1 MKKLALILALCLL
14 VECVGLSALAEEPAI
29 EEFGIGDAVSFIP
42 EEEIPAGDIAA
53 AADHFEEGYVYVNGG
68 TVVYTNTAKSAQA
81 GTLTFLAVAYAV
93 NVEKAEDPRQD
104 WLQIRFVTEAG
115 EVTGYVQAKD
125 VTPLTAEE
133 ADALQNILP
142 VAEFAPYQAPAA
154 EVVEPAAQAE
164 PEVVEPAAEEPAEQA
179 EPEAVEPAVEEP
191 AEPISQSAPEDYVVR
206 ADGTILEYLG
216 QSTAITLPLQVGGIT
231 VTRLSEAVFANN
243 SLIKSVTMPNNIQV
257 DDGAFRNCTSLL
269 SVSMHNSITYISA
282 ECFEGCTSLQS
293 VSWPENLFEI
303 GHDAFS
309 GCISLTGV
317 PSGTNLTV
325 LGDNAFK
332 NCTSLTYADL
342 PASLA
347 VIGQGAFA
355 NCINLQE
362 IVLPDAVTQMGNHAF
377 ENCSSAKK
385 LKLSNGLTIINNYCF
400 SGCGAITEI
409 VIPASVTEIGREAF
423 LGCSGAWM
431 IRLHGG
437 VLNIGN
443 SAFAGRNST
452 SWIRWDDCQG
462 AGAVYLGADA
472 LGSSG
477 NLLAPLNSAAHVYA
491 KSHTGIKFVNTL
503 IRDYVERCYNII
515 LGRASEERGLLDWC
529 LSIATTSAGGA
540 GIVKNFIDSAEFR
553 NRKLDNS
560 GTLDVLYRAMLN
572 REPDSAKNDWMA
584 VLGQGM
590 TFDRVM
596 WGFAASDEFKALC
609 NSYQMQPGTIA
620 FTYYRDKNPGLTAYV
635 ARMYEKCLKRAF
647 DPNGLESWCK
657 NVLTGKTTAAAV
669 ATGFFMSPE
678 YAGKGTTNM
687 AFLQDLYE
695 TLFNR
700 VADTPGLN
708 AWLTSMNRG
717 MKRQQVINGF
727 TASVEFDALLKSFG
741 LPGVKPKKK

>member
-14 VECVGLSALAEEPAI
+14 VECVGVSALAEEPAI
-29 EEFGIGDAVSFIP
+29 EECGIGDAVSVIP
-42 EEEIPAGDIAA
+42 EELIPTGDTAA

-68 TVVYTNTAKSAQA
+68 TPVYTDTARSAQA

-93 NVEKAEDPRQD
+93 SAEKAENPSQD

-115 EVTGYVQAKD
+115 EMTGYVQAKD

-133 ADALQNILP
+133 VNALQNQLP
-142 VAEFAPYQAPAA
+142 VVVFATFQAP
-154 EVVEPAAQAE
+154 V
-164 PEVVEPAAEEPAEQA
+164 
-179 EPEAVEPAVEEP
+179 AVETVEEVP
-191 AEPISQSAPEDYVVR
+191 ADELSQSAPEDYVVR

-243 SLIKSVTMPNNIQV
+243 TLIKSVTMPNNIQV

-282 ECFEGCTSLQS
+282 ECFEGCVSLQS
-293 VSWPENLFEI
+293 VSWPENLYEI

-317 PSGTNLTV
+317 PSGTNLAV

-342 PASLA
+342 PASLIA
-347 VIGQGAFA
+347 IGQGAFA

-362 IVLPDAVTQMGNHAF
+362 IVIPDAVTQMGNHAF

-400 SGCGAITEI
+400 SGCSAISEI

-423 LGCSGAWM
+423 LGCAGAWM

-437 VLNIGN
+437 VVNIGN
-443 SAFAGRNST
+443 SAFSGRSST

-462 AGAVYLGADA
+462 PTAVYLGADA

-477 NLLAPLNSAAHVYA
+477 YLLAPLNSAAHVYA

-529 LSIATTSAGGA
+529 LSVATTAAGGA
-540 GIVKNFIDSAEFR
+540 AIVKNFIDSTEFKNR
-553 NRKLDNS
+553 NLGDS

-572 REPDSAKNDWMA
+572 REPDSSKNDWLA
-584 VLGQGM
+584 VLNQGM
-590 TFDRVM
+590 TYDRVM
-596 WGFAASDEFKALC
+596 WGFAASLEFKGVC
-609 NSYQMQPGTIA
+609 DSYQMKPGSIA
-620 FTYYRDKNPGLTAYV
+620 FTQYRDKNPGLTAYV
-635 ARMYEKCLKRAF
+635 ARMYVKCLKRAF
-647 DPNGLESWCK
+647 EPSGLESWCK

-678 YAGKGTTNM
+678 YAGKGTSNT
-687 AFLQDLYE
+687 AFVQDLYE

-700 VADTPGLN
+700 PADTAGLN
-708 AWLTSMNRG
+708 GWLYNMSRG

-727 TASVEFDALLKSFG
+727 TSSVEFDALLKSYG
-741 LPGVKPKKK
+741 LPGVKTKKK